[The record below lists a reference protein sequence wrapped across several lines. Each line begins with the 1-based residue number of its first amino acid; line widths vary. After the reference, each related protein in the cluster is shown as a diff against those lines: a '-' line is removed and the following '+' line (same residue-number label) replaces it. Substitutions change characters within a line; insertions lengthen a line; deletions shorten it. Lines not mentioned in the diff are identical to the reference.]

1 MRFEW
6 DAAKDSINRKKHGL
20 AFSNVLSVFMDP
32 NVLTI
37 YDQEHSSFE
46 EDRWV
51 SIGRTEQGIVCL
63 VCHTYRSQGDLQTV
77 RIISARKA
85 DRDEEKQYYSL

>member
-1 MRFEW
+1 
-6 DAAKDSINRKKHGL
+6 
-20 AFSNVLSVFMDP
+20 MDP

-37 YDQEHSSFE
+37 YDQDHSSSE

-51 SIGRTEQGIVCL
+51 SIGRTGNGVVCL
-63 VCHTYRSQGDLQTV
+63 VCHTYRSPDGVQTV

-85 DRDEEKQYYSL
+85 DRDEEMQYYSL